1 MLAEHEASG
10 IPLPVPDDRER
21 CKEKAR
27 RKTERR
33 FFGGWGGL
41 RGNPYDLFYQK
52 LIPVYALIG
61 QVLTVIVNNPVFLVL
76 ITKRDL
82 TTRSFNEAR
91 TVKNCR

>member
-1 MLAEHEASG
+1 MIENAAKKKQG
-10 IPLPVPDDRER
+10 
-21 CKEKAR
+21 EKQKGDFFWGEGGGRVAR
-27 RKTERR
+27 K
-33 FFGGWGGL
+33 
-41 RGNPYDLFYQK
+41 PYDLFYQK